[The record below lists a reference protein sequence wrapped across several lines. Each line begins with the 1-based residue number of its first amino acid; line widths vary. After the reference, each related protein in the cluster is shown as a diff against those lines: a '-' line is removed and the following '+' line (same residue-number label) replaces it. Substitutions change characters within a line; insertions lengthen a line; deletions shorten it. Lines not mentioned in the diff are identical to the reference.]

1 MPVRLG
7 APVGSAGDQRMT
19 PPEHHA
25 ESARDAHGAADP
37 KSHLLGNAFALVN
50 TMPLGELTLRPLAE
64 RASVSVATLTH
75 HFGNKQGLLDALI
88 GAAIVREA
96 AFVQHWEQVFSALPI
111 AGRDVRSR
119 MASTVFEDWI
129 ARNRAPLLVLL
140 DLLRSPDLAQG
151 GRDALRRWVAVAG
164 PFWSAVLFGTND
176 KTALA
181 LGYVIDEAAFA
192 LGAPGH
198 PLYRALRQ
206 LCLETLVARTAAGQ
220 PAGDGLEQ
228 LFHGLVAALEP
239 VAIPPGC
246 EQLGPRSRAIVEAT
260 ATLLTSPVHQAIT
273 HRSVAQ
279 AAGVSAATVV
289 YRFGSTEDLIVAGIY
304 GVIDRFRRDRS
315 GLGPSSPTPVADL
328 VRATGMVALAS
339 ARLPDLVPHALDM
352 RRRRGENVKADL
364 LVQAGAPQELAADPI
379 FRQLFAIALCGSQR
393 LADALGGAIDADGA
407 RAILKT
413 LITASVRKAS
423 A

>member
-1 MPVRLG
+1 
-7 APVGSAGDQRMT
+7 MT
-19 PPEHHA
+19 PPAAHTDR
-25 ESARDAHGAADP
+25 ARDAIGAADP

-88 GAAIVREA
+88 GAAIAREA
-96 AFVQHWEQVFSALPI
+96 AFVQHWEQALRALPV

-119 MASTVFEDWI
+119 MAITVFEDWI

-140 DLLRSPDLAQG
+140 DLLRSPDLAQD
-151 GRDALRRWVAVAG
+151 GRDALRRWVGVAG

-176 KTALA
+176 KTDLA
-181 LGYVIDEAAFA
+181 LGYVIDEAGFA
-192 LGAPGH
+192 LGASDH

-206 LCLETLVARTAAGQ
+206 RCLETLVAQTAAGQ
-220 PAGDGLEQ
+220 PAGDGFEQ

-239 VAIPPGC
+239 MAIPPGC
-246 EQLGPRSRAIVEAT
+246 ERLGPRSRAIVEAT

-289 YRFGSTEDLIVAGIY
+289 YRFGSTEDLLVAGIY
-304 GVIDRFRRDRS
+304 GVIDRFRRGCA
-315 GLGPSSPTPVADL
+315 GLGPSLPTPVADL

-339 ARLPDLVPHALDM
+339 ARLPILVPHALDM

-379 FRQLFAIALCGSQR
+379 FRQLFAIALFGSRR
-393 LADALGGAIDADGA
+393 LAYALGGADDGDGA
-407 RAILKT
+407 RAILKS
-413 LITASVRKAS
+413 LIAASLRKAS